1 MQLAVTFRQMDPSD
15 ALKTYATEK
24 LQKIRKFFPDPIR
37 AQIVLSLERYLHK
50 ADIIITLHN
59 GLAIKGRELTGDMYS
74 AIDQVVD
81 KVERQVR
88 RYKDKIQNHRPAAG
102 EEHLVQLEVVEPV
115 EEEEAAAPGE
125 AAGPGIK
132 IIKSSQIVARPM
144 TAEEAV
150 MQLDLLSNDFLVF
163 TNSGTNDVNVIYRRS
178 DGNYGL
184 IETGGAEG

>member
-15 ALKTYATEK
+15 ALKNYATEK
-24 LQKIRKFFPDPIR
+24 LQKIKKFFPDPIR
-37 AQIVLSLERYLHK
+37 AQVVLSFERYLHK

-74 AIDQVVD
+74 AIDQVMD
-81 KVERQVR
+81 KVEVQVR
-88 RYKDKIQNHRPAAG
+88 RYKDKIQNHRPSAG
-102 EEHLVQLEVVEPV
+102 EEHFVHYEVMESV
-115 EEEEAAAPGE
+115 EEESEAK
-125 AAGPGIK
+125 AGAPGIK
-132 IIKSSQIVARPM
+132 IIKSSQIVAKPM

-163 TNSGTNDVNVIYRRS
+163 TNSGTNDVNVVYRRS

-184 IETGGAEG
+184 IETGGAEL

>member
-74 AIDQVVD
+74 AIDQVMD
-81 KVERQVR
+81 KVEVQLR
-88 RYKDKIQNHRPAAG
+88 RYKDKIQNHRPSPG
-102 EEHLVQLEVVEPV
+102 EEHLVQYEVMEPV
-115 EEEEAAAPGE
+115 EEMPEAP
-125 AAGPGIK
+125 AGSPGIK
-132 IIKSSQIVARPM
+132 IVKSSQIVARPM
-144 TAEEAV
+144 SAEEAV
-150 MQLDLLSNDFLVF
+150 MQLDLLSNDFFVF
-163 TNSGTNDVNVIYRRS
+163 TNSGTNDVNVVYRRS